1 MAYDKGMGGMAKK
14 PMKKDSKAKPKAG
27 MKKKMAKPM
36 TKGSGKSMGK
46 SMGKG
51 LSDAQ
56 KAKLKKEGHSAKH
69 IAKMDMLMKK
79 EGRPMKQAHAMAFKM
94 VGK

>member
-1 MAYDKGMGGMAKK
+1 MAYHSNSSSGMKK
-14 PMKKDSKAKPKAG
+14 PMKKDSKEKAKPKAG
-27 MKKKMAKPM
+27 MKKKPAKPM
-36 TKGSGKSMGK
+36 TKGN
-46 SMGKG
+46 GKG